1 MDGKFLNF
9 VKIGR
14 DWNDYVFGFAFG
26 SVCGLLKAVWKVISS
41 IATVL
46 VIVLSLFINLIVE
59 IFALLPQ
66 VISFILNTCAAFLRF
81 ILAVSAFFGRHIQT
95 LKVALTAFAS
105 LLADIISQIEA
116 WFLDGTHFLH
126 WVLDGLQTC
135 LESTATSFVD
145 LAALLAGLR
154 LTTWS
159 LVVATLRL
167 LLSTLIF
174 LVTLPF
180 RLLAALPILFYVI
193 LIGIPL
199 AYRLAKVTWAWM
211 QTQNHITRTDTY
223 CAVAYLKT
231 VVESRLIDPLHS
243 RLLIYVDFMHSQ
255 ILSPVT
261 VWTFFASQL
270 MVDQVY
276 LPFLRDSS
284 FIIRRISSIYIS
296 TLSTAARIL
305 RSFLVTLFSLWLS
318 TCCHFFSLWLST
330 CCHFYYWIIG
340 VFGRAANAMRLVSIW
355 IHRRFSFY
363 LILIHGNITRI
374 LGDFWHDLTSYLNSI
389 LALVCVLLS
398 SLRPNQR
405 ILNAGGD
412 STGSSGGND
421 GDGDTSGSLSSS
433 HIGLSSST
441 VLKDLRREL
450 TESQERQKCVVCLEG
465 VKSMVILPCRHACL
479 CRPCAVRIIN
489 HENVN
494 QRLCPLCRSLMHEV
508 LHIYM

>member
-26 SVCGLLKAVWKVISS
+26 SVCGLLKAVWKVVSS
-41 IATVL
+41 IAAVVVL
-46 VIVLSLFINLIVE
+46 VLSLCFNLIVE
-59 IFALLPQ
+59 IVALSPQ

-81 ILAVSAFFGRHIQT
+81 TLNVSAFFGRHIQT
-95 LKVALTAFAS
+95 LKVALTAFVS

-126 WVLDGLQTC
+126 WVSDGLQTY

-159 LVVATLRL
+159 LVVTTLRL

-180 RLLAALPILFYVI
+180 RLLAALPILFYII
-193 LIGIPL
+193 LIGFPL
-199 AYRLAKVTWAWM
+199 AYRLAKFTWAWM

-223 CAVAYLKT
+223 RAVAYWKM

-243 RLLIYVDFMHSQ
+243 RLLIWADFMHSQ

-276 LPFLRDSS
+276 LPFLRDLS
-284 FIIRRISSIYIS
+284 FIIRRISFIYIS

-318 TCCHFFSLWLST
+318 TCCHFF
-330 CCHFYYWIIG
+330 YWIIG
-340 VFGRAANAMRLVSIW
+340 AFGRAANAMGLVSIW
-355 IHRRFSFY
+355 IHRRFSFFM
-363 LILIHGNITRI
+363 ILLQGNITRI
-374 LGDFWHDLTSYLNSI
+374 LGDVWHDLKSYLNSV
-389 LALVCVLLS
+389 LVLVRILLS

-405 ILNAGGD
+405 IPNAGGD
-412 STGSSGGND
+412 STGTSGGIV
-421 GDGDTSGSLSSS
+421 GDGDTCSSASSHVGPPCSLSSS
-433 HIGLSSST
+433 SA
-441 VLKDLRREL
+441 VLNDLRREL

-494 QRLCPLCRSLMHEV
+494 QRLCPLCRCLMHEV